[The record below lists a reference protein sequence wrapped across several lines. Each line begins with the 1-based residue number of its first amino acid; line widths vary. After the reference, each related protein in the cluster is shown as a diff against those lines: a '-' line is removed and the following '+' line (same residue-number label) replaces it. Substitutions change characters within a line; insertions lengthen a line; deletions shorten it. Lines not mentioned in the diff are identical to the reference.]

1 MALCML
7 GTSQADGHQ
16 GVVERGEQVQS
27 GVRRTQARHLKVE
40 DLFEEGEDGDDEVS
54 LWIPLWVERMEIQL
68 PGLRGSETERAKKGG
83 RTGEGKEV
91 KGDEE
96 RNTYRSCRRPRIG
109 HECDTTYTSCRRPR
123 IGHECDTTYTS
134 CRRPRIGHECDTT
147 YTSCRRPRVGHECDT
162 TYTSCRRPRIG
173 HECDTT
179 YTSCRRPRVGHECDT
194 RAEGTRV
201 GKKVQSGAGGGAG
214 REGKGRRKE
223 RGEAWQ
229 GEGSGG
235 RHLGRRESCT

>member
-68 PGLRGSETERAKKGG
+68 PGLRGSETERARKGG

-91 KGDEE
+91 KGDEK
-96 RNTYRSCRRPRIG
+96 RNTYR
-109 HECDTTYTSCRRPR
+109 
-123 IGHECDTTYTS
+123 
-134 CRRPRIGHECDTT
+134 
-147 YTSCRRPRVGHECDT
+147 
-162 TYTSCRRPRIG
+162 SCRRPRIG

-194 RAEGTRV
+194 RAEGTRA

-235 RHLGRRESCT
+235 RHRGRRESCT